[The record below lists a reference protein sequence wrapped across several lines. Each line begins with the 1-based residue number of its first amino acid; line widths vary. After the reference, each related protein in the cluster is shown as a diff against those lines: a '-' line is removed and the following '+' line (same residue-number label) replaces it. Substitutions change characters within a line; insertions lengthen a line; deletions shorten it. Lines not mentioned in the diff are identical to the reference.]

1 MTSAGCQVRRVHLRF
16 PTLLPPG
23 KHPASG
29 HPVGPPHDH
38 TLLDG
43 ETLNLVSII
52 ALTAQC
58 QPLLVYLAQEQ
69 LAMLIATCD
78 HHMWQWQGLHCP
90 LLLVAP

>member
-16 PTLLPPG
+16 PTLLPAG

-43 ETLNLVSII
+43 EAVNLGCRMS
-52 ALTAQC
+52 AS
-58 QPLLVYLAQEQ
+58 
-69 LAMLIATCD
+69 
-78 HHMWQWQGLHCP
+78 LH
-90 LLLVAP
+90 